1 MANARR
7 GEIGAVIDGR
17 QHILCLTLGA
27 LAELESAFGAADLA
41 ALSDRFGSGRLS
53 ARDLIRIVGAGL
65 RGAGEAVTDDDVAS
79 MRADGGAIGFAEI
92 AARLLTVTFG
102 ATGHEDAA
110 EARPTAGEDANRS
123 SP

>member
-17 QHILCLTLGA
+17 DHILCLTLGA
-27 LAELESAFGAADLA
+27 LTELEEAFGATDLA
-41 ALSDRFGSGRLS
+41 GLSERFGSGRLS

-65 RGAGEAVTDDDVAS
+65 RGAGEPVSDDDVAA
-79 MRADGGAIGFAEI
+79 MRTEGGAVGFAEI

-102 ATGHEDAA
+102 G
-110 EARPTAGEDANRS
+110 EAGDGVRPT
-123 SP
+123 